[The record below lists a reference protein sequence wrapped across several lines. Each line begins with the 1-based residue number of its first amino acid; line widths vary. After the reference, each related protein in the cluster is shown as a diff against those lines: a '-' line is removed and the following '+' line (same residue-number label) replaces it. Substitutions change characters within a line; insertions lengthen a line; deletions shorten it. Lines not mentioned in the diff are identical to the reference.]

1 MNSTIGQ
8 TLYFAY
14 PCSVNVGIDP
24 AEVVRETML
33 YFGQH
38 PPEIRR
44 EIRTSLCRLC
54 SCDDTIS
61 DDELV
66 RKAEGLRG
74 TRQWDY
80 ATAQDRTMMFQDVTM
95 IEEYV
100 ENFLETAQFIRHG
113 INNFP
118 CCLKVINEVDDE
130 HIGDLGGFLS
140 TVQYT
145 VKFLYLC
152 GHGLSPSIASSLA
165 NSPADNETKRS
176 AVWRWELRNCQKTMG
191 KKPLEIT
198 TNAKAGDIVVFSSGL
213 LTPEWVIHKI
223 RDSESQRRHNTVIIV
238 IDACFSG
245 CWRNRIITEL
255 QKSRLR
261 YARILIQTSC
271 GDTEPSY
278 GDLFTPLFCWLQHNG
293 NVVMSENW
301 HLFRQQSPTFFDSQG
316 EQNNQ
321 PVVKHEFGGKDFYF
335 FNDPRVFHNAVAF
348 ECSRRNVALE
358 RGIPQ
363 NEIYNFFNSIYIN
376 SPDKPTIVSCRL
388 KTIENGTP
396 MALFLVEWH
405 EKFYHLHIH
414 FYDFGCMEISGVT
427 HVNVTKQSDIYR
439 LHFTETELKD
449 KEYIGHYSHVWQLI
463 DNEKFANYCKKFMEE
478 QKVNWTKRSSWNM
491 EDTKPSGMI
500 RSRCATL
507 EITLLAYILKNS

>member
-1 MNSTIGQ
+1 
-8 TLYFAY
+8 
-14 PCSVNVGIDP
+14 
-24 AEVVRETML
+24 
-33 YFGQH
+33 
-38 PPEIRR
+38 
-44 EIRTSLCRLC
+44 
-54 SCDDTIS
+54 
-61 DDELV
+61 
-66 RKAEGLRG
+66 
-74 TRQWDY
+74 
-80 ATAQDRTMMFQDVTM
+80 MMFQDVTM

-100 ENFLETAQFIRHG
+100 ENFLEPAQFIRHG

-145 VKFLYLC
+145 VKFLYLS
-152 GHGLSPSIASSLA
+152 GHGLSPSIASRLA
-165 NSPADNETKRS
+165 NSPADNETNRS

-198 TNAKAGDIVVFSSGL
+198 MNAKAGDIVVFSSGL

-223 RDSESQRRHNTVIIV
+223 RKSESQQRYNTVIIV

-245 CWRNRIITEL
+245 RWRSRIKTEL
-255 QKSRLR
+255 QKLRLR
-261 YARILIQTSC
+261 YARILVQTSC
-271 GDTEPSY
+271 SDNEPSY
-278 GDLFTPLFCWLQHNG
+278 GDLFTPLFCRLQHDN
-293 NVVMSENW
+293 NIMHRVSKDS
-301 HLFRQQSPTFFDSQG
+301 HLFEQQSPTFYDSAG
-316 EQNNQ
+316 EQNQ
-321 PVVKHEFGGKDFYF
+321 PVVKHRFGGKDFYF
-335 FNDPRVFHNAVAF
+335 FNDPRIFHNAVAF
-348 ECSRRNVALE
+348 ECSCRNVALE

-363 NEIYNFFNSIYIN
+363 NEIYNFFNSIYEN

-414 FYDFGCMEISGVT
+414 FYGFHSMIISGVT
-427 HVNVTKQSDIYR
+427 HVEVTEHSDIYR
-439 LHFTETELKD
+439 SRFTETDCPHFTETDCPRFTETES
-449 KEYIGHYSHVWQLI
+449 KEYIDHWSVWQLI